1 MAERIAAA
9 FAAGLVSIAFPCV
22 LPLVPGY
29 LSAIT
34 AVEVDRLG
42 ERGIARRVV
51 AASVP
56 FALGFTVVFVV
67 LGAGAAALGGWVDQE
82 TRTKIAGFVLVVL
95 GLAFMGLLPWPERM
109 LAPGALTR
117 ARASGSRALLGAAF
131 AVCAAPC
138 VGVLLGAILAL
149 AADSRTVVRGCIL
162 LAAYSFGITVA
173 FVAIGIAFTHAMAA
187 FRWVRD
193 HYDLDPLH
201 QRRHAGRA
209 RPAAVLQ
216 PRLVAARAA
225 EPGARRARPRRAA
238 LAPAAR
244 ATRPRPRAG
253 PL

>member
-1 MAERIAAA
+1 MGERIAAA
-9 FAAGLVSIAFPCV
+9 FAAGLISIAFPCV

-56 FALGFTVVFVV
+56 FALGFTVVFVA
-67 LGAGAAALGGWVDQE
+67 LGAAAAALSGWVDLE
-82 TRTKIAGFVLVVL
+82 TRSKIAGFVLVVL
-95 GLAFMGLLPWPERM
+95 GLAFMGLLPWPERV
-109 LAPGALTR
+109 LAPGAITR

-162 LAAYSFGITVA
+162 LAAYSLGITVA
-173 FVAIGIAFTHAMAA
+173 FVAIGVAFTRAMAA

-193 HYDLDPLH
+193 HYDWIRYLSGGTLVVLGLLLFFNRDWWLSVLLHRALDGLGLGG
-201 QRRHAGRA
+201 Q
-209 RPAAVLQ
+209 L
-216 PRLVAARAA
+216 
-225 EPGARRARPRRAA
+225 
-238 LAPAAR
+238 
-244 ATRPRPRAG
+244 
-253 PL
+253 

>member
-1 MAERIAAA
+1 MGERIAAA
-9 FAAGLVSIAFPCV
+9 FAAGLISIAFPCV

-56 FALGFTVVFVV
+56 FAFGFTVVFVV
-67 LGAGAAALGGWVDQE
+67 LGAGAAALGGWVDPE

-109 LAPGALTR
+109 LAPGAIGR

-138 VGVLLGAILAL
+138 VGVVLGAILAL

-162 LAAYSFGITVA
+162 LAAYSLGITVA

-193 HYDLDPLH
+193 HYDWIRYLSGGTLVVLGLLLFFNRDWWLRVLLNRALDAIGLG
-201 QRRHAGRA
+201 GR
-209 RPAAVLQ
+209 L
-216 PRLVAARAA
+216 
-225 EPGARRARPRRAA
+225 
-238 LAPAAR
+238 
-244 ATRPRPRAG
+244 
-253 PL
+253 